1 MRNRNRFVGPV
12 LCVVVLTFSTL
23 GLGQRTAQQPEA
35 AAKPAPRTPDGKPDF
50 SGTWVG
56 GARATGG
63 EAAPQYG
70 NKGTLELTK
79 WGLEKFEWNRGPES
93 ANAPGVYRGQVV
105 RVDQDPVYHCYP
117 PGLVRLG
124 PPAYIISGGSGAAPA
139 QIEILQT
146 PGKIIMIF
154 QYRNSVR
161 HIYTDGREHPKNLQ
175 LTWNGHSIGRW
186 DGDTLIVDTI
196 GLRDE
201 SWLDTGGHEHSA
213 QLHVVER
220 FRRLDERTLEIQRTL
235 TDPIALAKPFI
246 TTVTMRLR
254 PNLDLNENMDGR
266 QYDCTQFMVRKPAF
280 GEGENG
286 LLGISDHP

>member
-1 MRNRNRFVGPV
+1 MSNRFVRSVFG
-12 LCVVVLTFSTL
+12 LIALAFSTVML
-23 GLGQRTAQQPEA
+23 AQRTAQQPEPE
-35 AAKPAPRTPDGKPDF
+35 AKPAPRAADGKPDL

-56 GARATGG
+56 GARPTGG
-63 EAAPQYG
+63 ELAPQYA

-79 WGLEKFEWNRGPES
+79 WGQEKFEWNRGPES

-161 HIYTDGREHPKNLQ
+161 HIYTDG
-175 LTWNGHSIGRW
+175 
-186 DGDTLIVDTI
+186 
-196 GLRDE
+196 
-201 SWLDTGGHEHSA
+201 
-213 QLHVVER
+213 
-220 FRRLDERTLEIQRTL
+220 
-235 TDPIALAKPFI
+235 
-246 TTVTMRLR
+246 
-254 PNLDLNENMDGR
+254 
-266 QYDCTQFMVRKPAF
+266 
-280 GEGENG
+280 
-286 LLGISDHP
+286 